1 MDVFDL
7 RSQIVAGYESFA
19 RSFTRIRAPDLDAQ
33 VSAAYAGGRFWP
45 EPLIQINPRFQPGL
59 DVAGMVAGGVLHPRC
74 AEIFAVGGASLR
86 LHVHQATAIAHAA
99 EGRSYVVTTGT
110 GSGKSLCFFIPL
122 VDAILR
128 ERERV
133 PSAPRRTQ
141 AIVIYPMNALAN
153 SQEEEIKKFLANVPG
168 APPVTVARYTGQ
180 EDDET
185 RRKVA
190 EIPPDIL
197 LTNFMML
204 ELLLTRQDGL
214 DRQVV
219 GNCAGLRFLVL
230 DELHTYRGR
239 QGADVAMLVR
249 RVREQLGAEKLQCIG
264 TSATMVSEGRELD
277 RARVVAGV
285 ASRLFASTVAPDSIV
300 TETLE
305 RATDPEVT
313 LDTLRG
319 SAALAAAIDTP
330 LPGDITDAALARHAL
345 AIWVELVLG
354 IVWTDHKWVRAKPLT
369 MTQAVERLAEDSGR
383 PADACRAALQRL
395 LLVASMSEAQRAGRP
410 DAAPRGFFP
419 FKLHQF
425 IAGAGHAYATLD
437 PPGKRSLVLEGQQYL
452 PGDETRRLYATH
464 FCREC
469 GQDYHPVRLVD
480 QDGTRR
486 AMARD
491 IEDTL
496 VRETDGD
503 DAGQED
509 EAEQQIGFLAMAP
522 GDPEFAF
529 DDRDEDYPEA
539 WLEPDGAGTL
549 RLRREHRLRRAIRM
563 LVEPDG
569 RLGTGREAWFIPGK
583 FRFCLRCGETHGAQ
597 GKDMNRLA
605 SLSAEG
611 RSSAT
616 TVIVA
621 TTLRWM
627 HGAAASLGPWQR
639 KLLGFTD
646 NRQDAALQAG
656 HFNDFVFVSLLR
668 AGFWGAVRTAGVDG
682 LPPDQLGAAMV
693 RALGLDRDATM
704 RAEWLANTDLKGV
717 ALIDAQRTLRDMLA
731 HRAWVD
737 QRRGWRFTNPNLE
750 QLGMLAVDYPGLAD
764 LAGDEKAFADA
775 PDLLRYAMP
784 GVREAVLRR
793 LLDYMRQGL
802 AIDTPSL
809 DPVMIDGL
817 RERALSVLRTPWAF
831 GRDER
836 PRGRRYMLPEAPPQ
850 NTLRATDSDILLR
863 AGINSTLG
871 RLLREGSLWN
881 GDPRVRELKRKTW
894 LELLEALLKAASD
907 YGYVR
912 KTGTPFGEAEGWLLV
927 PTGMHF
933 VARAVKGDGGM
944 APRNRFFADLYGE
957 LAGALGGKAQAIFGF
972 EAREHTAQVRQD
984 VREVREQRFRHGDKE
999 QEALRARRDEL
1010 RDLGESGR
1018 FLPVMFCSPTM
1029 ELGVDIS
1036 ALNAVY
1042 LRNTPPTPAN
1052 YAQRSGR
1059 AGRSGQA
1066 ALVVTYCAARSPHDQ
1081 YFFRDPRAMVH
1092 GEVRAPML
1100 DLSNQDLVVSHLNA
1114 IWLAASGQKL
1124 ESSIAAVLEPNT
1136 PGQPVRADIRAALRE
1151 TRVTDD
1157 ARQRMRAILGSMG
1170 DELSAEKAPWFEG
1183 AEKTAEAVAAA
1194 AADGFDRAFAR
1205 WRDLMEAAA
1214 SQRDAARRVMDDH
1227 ALPRPEREGARVR
1240 HSQAMQQ
1247 IELLLAGRATHS
1259 SDFYTYRYLATEGF
1273 LPGYNFPRLPLMA
1286 FIPGDDG
1293 RGKQTYL
1300 QRPRFLALS
1309 EFGPRSLV
1317 YHEGRAYRVE
1327 RVNIAIREGGAAGA
1341 DLPTT
1346 HMKICRSCG
1355 AGHVD
1360 DADSTCRSCGASL
1373 GDAELV
1379 KNLYRIE
1386 NVSTRLAER
1395 ITANDEERQR
1405 QGFELQTTYRWAIR
1419 DGQRDLREARAIDAT
1434 GEVLRLR
1441 YGAAATITRINK
1453 GLRRRANVNVFG
1465 FRIDPLS
1472 GHWAKNDDE
1481 DAGAGGGAPGG
1492 GAVRPRQR
1500 IVPFVEDRKNTLH
1513 VQPTDLPLDDAV
1525 MATLQYA
1532 ISRGIDAVFQLEEG
1546 EILSE
1551 PMPLRDARKGFLL
1564 YEATEG
1570 GAGVLGRLVAEPGLL
1585 ARVARAAL
1593 SIMHFD
1599 VPEEGPLPADATG
1612 LVDEKDTTCV
1622 AGCYRCLLSYFNQPD
1637 HELIDRRLEPVKQA
1651 LLRLASGSVE
1661 PATAADPPP
1670 GGPSAGGDANL
1681 AAWHQRA
1688 RALGLPPADA
1698 RPLEI
1703 GGAALPLAW
1712 RSHYVAALIG
1722 PADATLAAAA
1732 EAAGLDLILFPA
1744 EPSSWDT
1751 AFQRLRA
1758 ALVGTPPEEGTDDAR

>member
-1 MDVFDL
+1 
-7 RSQIVAGYESFA
+7 
-19 RSFTRIRAPDLDAQ
+19 
-33 VSAAYAGGRFWP
+33 
-45 EPLIQINPRFQPGL
+45 
-59 DVAGMVAGGVLHPRC
+59 
-74 AEIFAVGGASLR
+74 VGGAPLR

-99 EGRSYVVTTGT
+99 VGRSYVVTTGT

-128 ERERV
+128 ERQRN
-133 PSAPRRTQ
+133 PGAARRTQ

-153 SQEEEIKKFLANVPG
+153 SQEEEIKKFLANTG
-168 APPVTVARYTGQ
+168 DTPPVTVARYTGQ
-180 EDDET
+180 ESDDQ
-185 RRKVA
+185 RRGVA
-190 EIPPDIL
+190 ETPPDIL

-204 ELLLTRQDGL
+204 ELLLTRQDEL
-214 DRQVV
+214 DLRVI

-249 RVREQLGAEKLQCIG
+249 RVRERLGADQLQCIG
-264 TSATMVSEGRELD
+264 TSATMVSEGREQD
-277 RARVVAGV
+277 RARVVATV
-285 ASRLFASTVAPDSIV
+285 ASRLFATTVTPDAIV

-305 RATDPEVT
+305 RATDPEAT

-319 SAALAAAIDTP
+319 SAALAAAIDVP
-330 LPGDITDAALARHAL
+330 VPDDITDKALASHPL

-369 MTQAVERLAEDSGR
+369 MTQAVERLAADSSR
-383 PADACRAALQRL
+383 PPEACRTALQRL
-395 LLVASMSEAQRAGRP
+395 LLIASMSEAQRTDRP

-480 QDGTRR
+480 RDGVKR

-496 VRETDGD
+496 VREVDGD
-503 DAGQED
+503 GDSEADEPEQE
-509 EAEQQIGFLAMAP
+509 IGFLAMAP
-522 GDPEFAF
+522 GDPEFVFA
-529 DDRDEDYPEA
+529 DRDEDYPEA
-539 WLEPDGAGTL
+539 WLEPDASGLL
-549 RLRREHRLRRAIRM
+549 RLRREHRFHRAIAMR
-563 LVEPDG
+563 VEPDG
-569 RLGTGREAWFIPGK
+569 RLGTGGEAWFIPGK

-627 HGAAASLGPWQR
+627 HGPAADLGPFQR

-656 HFNDFVFVSLLR
+656 HFNDFIFVSLLR
-668 AGFWGAVRTAGVDG
+668 AGFWGAARAAGAQG
-682 LPPDQLGAAMV
+682 LAPDQLGTAMV
-693 RALGLDRDATM
+693 DALGLERDPAM
-704 RAEWLANTDLKGV
+704 RAEWLANTELRGV
-717 ALIDAQRTLRDMLA
+717 ALIEAQRTLRDMLT
-731 HRAWVD
+731 HRAWID

-750 QLGMLAVDYPGLAD
+750 QLDLLAVEYPGLVD
-764 LAGDEKAFADA
+764 LAADAQSFADA
-775 PDLLRYAMP
+775 PDLLRYATP
-784 GVREAVLRR
+784 AVREAVLRR
-793 LLDYMRQGL
+793 LFDYMRQGL

-809 DPVMIDGL
+809 DPAAIDGL
-817 RERALSVLRTPWAF
+817 RERALASLRTPWAF

-836 PRGRRYMLPEAPPQ
+836 PRGRRYMLLSAPPQ
-850 NTLRATDSDILLR
+850 STLRAADADILLR
-863 AGINSTLG
+863 AGNNSLLG
-871 RLLREGSLWN
+871 RALRESRLWA
-881 GDPRVRELKRKTW
+881 GDPRVRELKRKPY
-894 LELLEALLKAASD
+894 LDLLGALLKAASD

-912 KTGTPFGEAEGWLLV
+912 KTATPFGEEDGWLLV
-927 PTGMHF
+927 PTGLRF
-933 VARAVKGDGGM
+933 VARAAAEGAESGR
-944 APRNRFFADLYGE
+944 RNRFFVELYTGLAD
-957 LAGALGGKAQAIFGF
+957 ALGGQARSIFGF

-984 VREVREQRFRHGDKE
+984 VRQIREQRFRHGEKE
-999 QEALRARRDEL
+999 QETLVARRDEL

-1066 ALVVTYCAARSPHDQ
+1066 ALVVTYCAAQSPHDQ

-1114 IWLAASGQKL
+1114 IWLAATGQKL
-1124 ESSIAAVLEPNT
+1124 ESSISAVLATNEN
-1136 PGQPVRADIRAALRE
+1136 GQPVRADIRAALRE
-1151 TRVTDD
+1151 PRVTQE
-1157 ARQRMRAILGSMG
+1157 ASQRMRAMLRSMD
-1170 DELSAEKAPWFEG
+1170 DELTPEKAPWFEG
-1183 AEKTAEAVAAA
+1183 VEATADAVAAG
-1194 AADGFDRAFAR
+1194 AADGFDHAFAR
-1205 WRDLMEAAA
+1205 WRDLMAAAA

-1227 ALPRPEREGARVR
+1227 SLSKPERDGAKVR
-1240 HSQAMQQ
+1240 HAQAIQQ

-1286 FIPGDDG
+1286 FIPGDDA

-1419 DGQRDLREARAIDAT
+1419 DGQRDLREARAVDAT

-1453 GLRRRANVNVFG
+1453 GLRRRASKNVFG

-1481 DAGAGGGAPGG
+1481 DAGTGSGLPGG
-1492 GAVRPRQR
+1492 GAIRPRQR

-1525 MATLQYA
+1525 IATLQYA

-1585 ARVARAAL
+1585 ARVAHTAL

-1651 LLRLASGSVE
+1651 LLRLAAGSVE
-1661 PATAADPPP
+1661 PTTAAASPA
-1670 GGPSAGGDANL
+1670 GAGGLAGEGGDVNL

-1698 RPLEI
+1698 RPLDL
-1703 GGAALPLAW
+1703 GGTILPLAW
-1712 RSHYVAALIG
+1712 RGHYVAALIG

-1732 EAAGLDLILFPA
+1732 EAAGLNLILFPA
-1744 EPSSWDT
+1744 APSSWDR
-1751 AFQRLRA
+1751 AFQHLRA
-1758 ALVGTPPEEGTDDAR
+1758 ALTGTPPEEGTDDAR